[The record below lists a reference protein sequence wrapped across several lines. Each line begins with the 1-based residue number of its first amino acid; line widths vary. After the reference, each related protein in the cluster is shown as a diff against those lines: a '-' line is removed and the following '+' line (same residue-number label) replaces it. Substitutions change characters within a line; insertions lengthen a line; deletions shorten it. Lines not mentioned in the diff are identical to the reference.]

1 MIHPWRKMLHRIFVF
16 IFDGKI
22 RKVVKASKL
31 AKKDDLFVKRWFF
44 AHIFGY
50 IFEVD
55 LGVLPKSIN

>member
-1 MIHPWRKMLHRIFVF
+1 MPHRIFVF